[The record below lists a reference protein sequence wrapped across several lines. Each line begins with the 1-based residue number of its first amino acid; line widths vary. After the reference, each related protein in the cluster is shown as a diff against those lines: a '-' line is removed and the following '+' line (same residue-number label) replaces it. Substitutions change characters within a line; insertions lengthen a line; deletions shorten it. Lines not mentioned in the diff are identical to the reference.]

1 MRKPRVDERNPKTL
15 SRAYLTNFGERV
27 RTLRESQG
35 VTLKQ
40 LAQISGLSDRYIIQV
55 EQGAANPS
63 LESVLRLALALQTSV
78 TRLLPE
84 GTDTATAESSAA
96 TRKILQL
103 LEGSSREQ
111 IARVAEA
118 VSAFLEPKKRR
129 HIALVGMRGAGKTS
143 VGQLLARRT
152 TAPFYELDRLIEN
165 DAGLSLAEIF
175 DLEGE
180 EYYRALEEKTL
191 EKVLK
196 RKPGVIAAGGGLVM
210 NPTALFMLKLNA
222 SIVWLQAAPQAL
234 LARVRSSKDQSRLGA
249 YAQASK
255 QLKAILVRRTPYYA
269 QADLIIDTTHESP
282 EAIVDAIVHAF
293 TQPSAA
299 RQKNRDSSYSKSP
312 RF

>member
-1 MRKPRVDERNPKTL
+1 MPKLRLDDRDPKAL
-15 SRAYLTNFGERV
+15 SRAYLANFGERV
-27 RTLRESQG
+27 RTLRERQG

-78 TRLLPE
+78 TQLLPE
-84 GTDTATAESSAA
+84 AVKTASAEPSAA

-103 LEGSSREQ
+103 LEGGSREQ
-111 IARVAEA
+111 IARIAEA
-118 VSAFLEPKKRR
+118 VSAFLGPTKRR
-129 HIALVGMRGAGKTS
+129 HIALVGMRGAGKTT
-143 VGQLLARRT
+143 VGELLARHM

-196 RKPGVIAAGGGLVM
+196 RKPGIIAAGGGLVM

-222 SIVWLQAAPQAL
+222 SIVWLQAAPEAL

-249 YAQASK
+249 YPQASK
-255 QLKAILVRRTPYYA
+255 QLKAILDRRTPYYA
-269 QADLIIDTTHESP
+269 QADLVIDTTRKSP
-282 EAIVDAIVHAF
+282 EAIVDAIVHAL
-293 TQPSAA
+293 TQQS
-299 RQKNRDSSYSKSP
+299 RQKHNSSRVTVS
-312 RF
+312 R

>member
-1 MRKPRVDERNPKTL
+1 MPKLTLDDRDPKAL
-15 SRAYLTNFGERV
+15 SRAYLANFGERV
-27 RTLRESQG
+27 RTLRERRG

-63 LESVLRLALALQTSV
+63 LESVLRLALALQTSI
-78 TRLLPE
+78 THLLPE
-84 GTDTATAESSAA
+84 AVKTASAEPSAA

-103 LEGSSREQ
+103 LEGGSREQ
-111 IARVAEA
+111 IARIAEA
-118 VSAFLEPKKRR
+118 VSAFLEPTKRR
-129 HIALVGMRGAGKTS
+129 HIALVGMRGAGKTT
-143 VGQLLARRT
+143 VGELLARRM

-196 RKPGVIAAGGGLVM
+196 RKPGIIAAGGGLVM

-222 SIVWLQAAPQAL
+222 SIIWLQAAPEAL
-234 LARVRSSKDQSRLGA
+234 LARVRSSKDQPRLGA
-249 YAQASK
+249 YPQASK
-255 QLKAILVRRTPYYA
+255 QLKAILDRRTPYYA
-269 QADLIIDTTHESP
+269 QADLVIDTTRKLP

-293 TQPSAA
+293 TQQS
-299 RQKNRDSSYSKSP
+299 RQKRNSSRVTVS
-312 RF
+312 R

>member
-1 MRKPRVDERNPKTL
+1 MPKLRLDDRDPKAL
-15 SRAYLTNFGERV
+15 SRAYLANFGERV
-27 RTLRESQG
+27 RTLRERQG

-78 TRLLPE
+78 TQLLPE
-84 GTDTATAESSAA
+84 AVKTASAEPSAA

-103 LEGSSREQ
+103 LEGGSREQ
-111 IARVAEA
+111 IARIAEA
-118 VSAFLEPKKRR
+118 VSAFLEPTKRR
-129 HIALVGMRGAGKTS
+129 HIALVGMRGAGKTT
-143 VGQLLARRT
+143 VGELLARRM

-196 RKPGVIAAGGGLVM
+196 RKPGIIAAGGGLVM

-222 SIVWLQAAPQAL
+222 SIVWLQAAPEAL

-249 YAQASK
+249 YPQASK
-255 QLKAILVRRTPYYA
+255 QLKAILDRRTPYYA
-269 QADLIIDTTHESP
+269 QADLVIDTTRKSP
-282 EAIVDAIVHAF
+282 EAIVDAIVHAL
-293 TQPSAA
+293 TQQS
-299 RQKNRDSSYSKSP
+299 RQKHNSSRVTVS
-312 RF
+312 R